1 MQAVAAGVLLVEWSA
16 GAGVASDTWARALL
30 AALWQTSMAAQTW
43 LVVRGYT
50 PAQVLALRAELGD
63 QPTPKIILADDE
75 EGYQTWQQGL
85 GVSARLCLG
94 GDELALLWTDSEGR
108 QCRFH
113 VDTAALAAA
122 QDRSEGVVDASVLP
136 AVAWLPA
143 APHEAEAGQRAFSAG
158 YFALPSDFMLLP
170 LPPASAPE
178 SLWRA
183 RLSALA
189 ERLAGAQAGRP
200 CILLGDGHVGEAERL
215 AALWRD
221 TPASYRVITDFAERQ
236 ELYGLC
242 GLYLAQDDTLE
253 DRLSSAAASAAGAPI
268 AGAALPD
275 RQEPIPWRDLLTIL
289 LPERAFAGPVAS
301 AVPLARLFVDV
312 SELIR
317 QDAGTGIQRVV
328 RHLLAE
334 LRARPPAGYRVQAVY
349 ASPGEHGYRC
359 SDDVKLQPMA
369 SDAPLS
375 ACPGDRFLGLDYTPA
390 LSCQQ
395 AEQLLALRAAGVR
408 VAFVLYDLL
417 PVLMPAAFP
426 AGTATAQ
433 ALWLQLIATMDEVL
447 CISQS
452 VAREFQQWVAQE
464 LRTPCLAHVDW
475 FHLGADLSEAG
486 ASSSRPADA
495 DERLRCLRQSPSFLL
510 VGTLEPR
517 KGIAQVVA
525 AFEQLWQ
532 VGEDVHL
539 VLVGKAGWQQ
549 EELIASLR
557 RHPQRDHRLHW
568 LEAVSDVYLEALY
581 ATCSCLLQA
590 SLGEGFGL
598 PLVEA
603 ARRGLPLLVRDL
615 PVFREVAGEHA
626 SYFRGESAAQL
637 ADAVQAW
644 LTLYRQGRH
653 TPSTALPWQT
663 WRDSAEQLIE
673 RWLTPRPMTQ
683 LPPPARTA
691 SDDEN
696 VATALLAR
704 IGRQSGDQ
712 EQQMRLLHE
721 RMISLYASHEHI
733 KNELFAASQQREQCL
748 QAEVTRLRQL
758 QSDSAQRE
766 RSLQEER
773 QSLQAEVTRLRVEQ
787 AQMQSD
793 SAQREQRLQEAYQ
806 ALITSSSWRLTRPLR
821 VLARVLRRL
830 PQRPALLPLRVAALR
845 WLLRHPRLK
854 RFLQALVAVSP
865 GLSQRLAAHARGVLA
880 VTPVPVYTPPLDS
893 ALSPRARHFLAAL
906 RQARERRGD
915 H

>member
-1 MQAVAAGVLLVEWSA
+1 MSVQAVAGGVLLVEWSA
-16 GAGVASDTWARALL
+16 GAGVASDAWARALL
-30 AALWQTSMAAQTW
+30 AALWQTPMAAQTW
-43 LVVRGYT
+43 LVVHGYT

-63 QPTPKIILADDE
+63 RPTQKIILARDE
-75 EGYQTWQQGL
+75 ECYQAWRQSL
-85 GVSARLCLG
+85 GVTARLCLG
-94 GDELALLWTDSEGR
+94 GDELALLWTDGEGR
-108 QCRFH
+108 QRRFH
-113 VDTAALAAA
+113 VDAAALAAA
-122 QDRSEGVVDASVLP
+122 QDRSEGGVEASVLP

-143 APHEAEAGQRAFSAG
+143 AQHEAEVAQRPFSAG
-158 YFALPSDFMLLP
+158 YFALPTDFVLLP
-170 LPPASAPE
+170 LPPAAAPD

-183 RLSALA
+183 RLSTAGEL
-189 ERLAGAQAGRP
+189 LAGPLAGRP
-200 CILLGDGHVGEAERL
+200 CVLLGDGHAGEADRL

-221 TPASYRVITDFAERQ
+221 AGLAALGSYRVITGFVERQ
-236 ELYGLC
+236 ELYALC

-253 DRLSSAAASAAGAPI
+253 DRLSSAAASVAGAPI
-268 AGAALPD
+268 AGIALPA
-275 RQEPIPWRDLLTIL
+275 RQDPIPWCDLLPIL
-289 LPERAFAGPVAS
+289 LPELAVAGPIVC
-301 AVPLARLFVDV
+301 AVPMARLFVDV

-359 SDDVKLQPMA
+359 SDDVKAQPAA
-369 SDAPLS
+369 SDAPLN
-375 ACPGDRFLGLDYTPA
+375 ARPGDRFLGLDYSPA

-426 AGTATAQ
+426 AGTAMAQ

-452 VAREFQQWVAQE
+452 VANEFRQWVAQE
-464 LRTPCLAHVDW
+464 LRPPRLAHVDW
-475 FHLGADLSEAG
+475 FHLGADLMEAG
-486 ASSSRPADA
+486 APSGRPADA
-495 DERLRCLRQSPSFLL
+495 DERLRRLRQSPSFLL

-517 KGIAQVVA
+517 KGIAQVIA
-525 AFEQLWQ
+525 AFEQLWRT
-532 VGEDVHL
+532 GEDVHL
-539 VLVGKAGWQQ
+539 VLVGKGGWQQ

-557 RHPQRDHRLHW
+557 RHAQRDQRLHW
-568 LEAVSDVYLEALY
+568 LEAISDGYLEALY
-581 ATCSCLLQA
+581 ATCSCLVQA

-603 ARRGLPLLVRDL
+603 ARRGLPLLLRDL

-637 ADAVQAW
+637 AEAVRSW
-644 LTLYRQGRH
+644 LVAYRCGQH
-653 TPSTALPWQT
+653 TPSTGMPWQT
-663 WRDSAEQLIE
+663 WRDSAQQLIE

-696 VATALLAR
+696 VAALLTH
-704 IGRQSGDQ
+704 IGRHSGDQ
-712 EQQMRLLHE
+712 EQQMRLLNE

-733 KNELFAASQQREQCL
+733 KNELFAASQQREQ
-748 QAEVTRLRQL
+748 R
-758 QSDSAQRE
+758 
-766 RSLQEER
+766 LQEER
-773 QSLQAEVTRLRVEQ
+773 QSLQAEVRSLQEGLAVSEQ
-787 AQMQSD
+787 ARQQ
-793 SAQREQRLQEAYQ
+793 AQATLQ
-806 ALITSSSWRLTRPLR
+806 ALLASSSWRLTRPLR
-821 VLARVLRRL
+821 VLARALRR
-830 PQRPALLPLRVAALR
+830 PQVRPATTRLLAALLR
-845 WLLRHPRLK
+845 WLLRHPRVK
-854 RFLQALVAVSP
+854 RSLQGLIAWSP
-865 GLSQRLAAHARGVLA
+865 SLSRRIAARSRHVLA
-880 VTPVPVYTPPLDS
+880 TTPAPLRIPQPTQVDS